1 MVENAKIQ
9 KIECDILS
17 NFGQKN
23 ATFLED
29 FPNYLLGS
37 LEPMCAWKII
47 RKWLE
52 CYLWHIFFQKES
64 RQAADCDCNQ
74 KFPEGKKGFEHQK
87 LVVVVGMKAFIRRE
101 CRDHPIR
108 DSTQIS
114 PTTRL
119 KLCMAWKGAFTTD
132 WLHTA
137 CCWEEGCCSA
147 MLSFLS
153 VLSNSFESWMPKED
167 FPSLSF
173 EACYH

>member
-1 MVENAKIQ
+1 MPKFKKSNATFWV
-9 KIECDILS
+9 IL
-17 NFGQKN
+17 GKKN

-114 PTTRL
+114 PT
-119 KLCMAWKGAFTTD
+119 AWKLRGFYD
-132 WLHTA
+132 WLAAH
-137 CCWEEGCCSA
+137 CLSRGWEGGL
-147 MLSFLS
+147 LSLELCPPTRCRECLKKIS
-153 VLSNSFESWMPKED
+153 R
-167 FPSLSF
+167 LSF
-173 EACYH
+173 EAC